1 MRSRRRD
8 THLDAIDLRETTPT
22 SEAPN
27 PMTSISKL
35 VLLGVAIVAI
45 SSAWRAVRRR
55 RDRARLDTNFRSK
68 ILDPNPDWR
77 FIGIA
82 MTHGVLTIE
91 EATNIVLQLTA
102 KDVDYTLQVEP
113 TLIEALKQKGQLPAD
128 YEIPEEELIAREA
141 RRRSSQPF

>member
-1 MRSRRRD
+1 M
-8 THLDAIDLRETTPT
+8 
-22 SEAPN
+22 
-27 PMTSISKL
+27 MSISKF
-35 VLLGVAIVAI
+35 VLLGLAIAAVI
-45 SSAWRAVRRR
+45 VFYSVWRGVNTR
-55 RDRARLDTNFRSK
+55 RDRAQLEAHFRSK

-113 TLIEALKQKGQLPAD
+113 TLIEALKEIGQLPTN
-128 YEIPEEELIAREA
+128 YEVPEEELRARET

>member
-1 MRSRRRD
+1 M
-8 THLDAIDLRETTPT
+8 
-22 SEAPN
+22 N
-27 PMTSISKL
+27 PISKF
-35 VLLGVAIVAI
+35 VLLGIAIVAI
-45 SSAWRAVRRR
+45 YSAWRAVRTR
-55 RDRARLDTNFRSK
+55 RDRARLDANFRNK

-82 MTHGVLTIE
+82 MTHDILTIE

-102 KDVDYTLQVEP
+102 KDIDYTLQVEP

>member
-8 THLDAIDLRETTPT
+8 TPLDAIDLRETTPT

-55 RDRARLDTNFRSK
+55 RDRARLDTHFRSK

-113 TLIEALKQKGQLPAD
+113 TLIEALKEIGQLPTD
-128 YEIPEEELIAREA
+128 YEVPEEELRARET